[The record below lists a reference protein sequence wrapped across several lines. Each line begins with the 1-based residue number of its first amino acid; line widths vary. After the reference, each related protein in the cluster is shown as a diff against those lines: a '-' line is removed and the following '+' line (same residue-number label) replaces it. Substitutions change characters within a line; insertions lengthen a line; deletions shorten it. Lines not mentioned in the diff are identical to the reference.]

1 VSKEKESKILLNTTC
16 FYEHKKRELGC
27 KKDACRHWIDCKQHQ
42 NCTIIASESGPKTL
56 QEIGDIFSV
65 TRMRI
70 CQIEKT
76 ILSKLFNSSKI

>member
-1 VSKEKESKILLNTTC
+1 MSKEKESEILLNTTC
-16 FYEHKKRELGC
+16 FYEHKKRELEC
-27 KKDACRHWIDCKQHQ
+27 KKEDCRQWINCKQHQ